1 MHHITR
7 PSPIVFTFT
16 NVEPMSRFMG
26 MAFSWIRYLLP
37 AEESSVHQFIE
48 ETDCFTLEQFALL
61 YQRVINK
68 RNKSVAMNEKH
79 FIVMYAAIYFTNLV
93 MVSQKELDFV
103 LNQLEEGDGEE
114 EEGDMEATKA
124 EFINFANINLKEL
137 KHVYRN
143 NHSLTVAMAKIN
155 TFQIPV

>member
-1 MHHITR
+1 MQKQIHL
-7 PSPIVFTFT
+7 SPIVFKFQ

-37 AEESSVHQFIE
+37 VQESSVHQFVKEI
-48 ETDCFTLEQFALL
+48 DYFTPEQFLLL
-61 YQRVINK
+61 YQRVINT
-68 RNKSVAMNEKH
+68 RNRVVAMNEKH
-79 FIVMYAAIYFTNLV
+79 FIIMYASIYFTNLV

-103 LNQLEEGDGEE
+103 LNQLAEGDGEE

-124 EFINFANINLKEL
+124 DFVNFASINLKEL

-143 NHSLTVAMAKIN
+143 NHSQTVAMAKIN